1 MASEHYAARTR
12 PVEDRLADRAAVVSG
27 GASGIGRATCMRLA
41 AEGASVIVADINC
54 EAGAAVAAGIGE
66 GAVFHP
72 LDVSDRSAW
81 KAVTEKALSLFGHLD
96 ILVNSAGIL
105 AGGTVESTSPG
116 EWRRMLDINLKGTF
130 FGCQAA
136 VAAMKERGGGAI
148 VNLSSIAGIRG
159 SPDLFAYDASKGAVR
174 ALTKEVAVYCAR
186 QGYAI
191 RCNSVHPAAVR
202 TPMVRDF
209 FAGRPDDGR
218 MTLEGWVGSQAIQRV
233 GEPEEIAALIAWLV
247 SDESSF
253 STGAEFV
260 IDGGATAGAGRRPPV
275 APNPQ
280 GGASPPDLSAQQQE
294 N

>member
-1 MASEHYAARTR
+1 
-12 PVEDRLADRAAVVSG
+12 
-27 GASGIGRATCMRLA
+27 MRLA

-54 EAGAAVAAGIGE
+54 KAGASVAAGIGE

-72 LDVSDRSAW
+72 LDVTDRGAW
-81 KAVTEKALSLFGHLD
+81 PAVTEKALSLFGHLD

-105 AGGTVESTSPG
+105 AGGTVESTSPD

-136 VAAMKERGGGAI
+136 VAAMKDRGGGAI

-186 QGYAI
+186 QEYAI

-209 FAGRPDDGR
+209 FADRPDDGR

-275 APNPQ
+275 APNPR
-280 GGASPPDLSAQQQE
+280 GGDSPPDMSAQQQE